1 MGLLVLLVLLG
12 LPLVEIWVMIEVGE
26 EIGALSTIALIVG
39 TAVLGALLF
48 RIQGVATLARVQDSL
63 DRGEPP
69 VGELLS
75 GLGLLIAGIMLLLPG
90 FVTDV
95 LGLLLFIP
103 PIRRLLVGA
112 GLAWAMARG
121 TTRIWTV
128 RSGPTGSGPRQPD
141 GRTPGAG
148 RPGPVIEGDF
158 EDVSRPGRDHDRP
171 RLDDEG
177 R

>member
-12 LPLVEIWVMIEVGE
+12 LPLAEIWVMIEVGE
-26 EIGALSTIALIVG
+26 EIAALSTIALIVG

-48 RIQGVATLARVQDSL
+48 RIQGVATLARVQDCL

-75 GLGLLIAGIMLLLPG
+75 GLGLLIAAIMLLLPG
-90 FVTDV
+90 FMTDV
-95 LGLLLFIP
+95 VGLLLFIP
-103 PIRRLLVGA
+103 PVRRLLVGA

-128 RSGPTGSGPRQPD
+128 RGGPPGPGPRSTEG
-141 GRTPGAG
+141 GRVGNEWVRTGRSGGA
-148 RPGPVIEGDF
+148 
-158 EDVSRPGRDHDRP
+158 HDT
-171 RLDDEG
+171 
-177 R
+177 